1 MNNITT
7 TILQDTAKNI
17 NKEYSQNGFGNGAS
31 GYIVI
36 VLCVCAITIAI
47 YYIIKSIKKSAEDR
61 ETSKNIQ
68 NELLT
73 MFQNTSTKQYEEM
86 YKMNE
91 NIIAE
96 IKEISQKVQVG
107 IDKMVE
113 TNLNT
118 TKIMY
123 DMIESSSEKTISKIN
138 AEKELGDRDYE
149 EHIKLLFEVSMLK
162 LHRSL
167 LERIEK
173 NSLLRY
179 KNEICGTEQC
189 NFEDGELYS
198 ELSKTHISF
207 REKTDLSESE
217 YTNEKRKQKILE
229 FVKSKIYDLIIPLC
243 KLFCVGDMYDNP
255 ETREIHK
262 KDMKKALSILIDKR
276 INDVEE
282 KDFSDL

>member
-1 MNNITT
+1 MENITKT
-7 TILQDTAKNI
+7 VIQNSAKEFN
-17 NKEYSQNGFGNGAS
+17 EQYQQNGFGSGAS
-31 GYIVI
+31 GYIVLVLCICAI
-36 VLCVCAITIAI
+36 VLTI
-47 YYIIKSIKKSAEDR
+47 YYIINSIKKNTEDKKV
-61 ETSKNIQ
+61 SNNIQ
-68 NELLT
+68 NELLS
-73 MFQNTSTKQYEEM
+73 MLQSTSTKQYEEM

-91 NIIAE
+91 QIIDE
-96 IKEISQKVQVG
+96 IKEISQKVQIG

-118 TKIMY
+118 TKIVY

-138 AEKELGDRDYE
+138 AEKELGDKDYE

-167 LERIEK
+167 LDRIEK
-173 NSLLRY
+173 NSLSRY

-207 REKTDLSESE
+207 KEKTELSESE

-229 FVKSKIYDLIIPLC
+229 FVKSKIYDLTIPLC
-243 KLFCVGDMYDNP
+243 KLFTVGDMYDNP
-255 ETREIHK
+255 DTREIHK

>member
-1 MNNITT
+1 
-7 TILQDTAKNI
+7 
-17 NKEYSQNGFGNGAS
+17 
-31 GYIVI
+31 
-36 VLCVCAITIAI
+36 
-47 YYIIKSIKKSAEDR
+47 
-61 ETSKNIQ
+61 
-68 NELLT
+68 

-91 NIIAE
+91 SIIAE
-96 IKEISQKVQVG
+96 IKEISQKVQAG

-138 AEKELGDRDYE
+138 SEKELGDKDYE
-149 EHIKLLFEVSMLK
+149 EYIKLLFEVSMLN

-167 LERIEK
+167 LDRIEK
-173 NSLLRY
+173 NSLSRY

-198 ELSKTHISF
+198 ELSKTYISF
-207 REKTDLSESE
+207 REKTELLESE

-229 FVKSKIYDLIIPLC
+229 FVKSKIYDLAVPLC
-243 KLFCVGDMYDNP
+243 KLFCVGSEYDNQD
-255 ETREIHK
+255 TREAYK

-282 KDFSDL
+282 KDFADL

>member
-1 MNNITT
+1 MNE
-7 TILQDTAKNI
+7 TIQSTAKEVIKQYNT
-17 NKEYSQNGFGNGAS
+17 NGFGNGAS
-31 GYIVI
+31 GYLII
-36 VLCVCAITIAI
+36 LLAACAIGLAVI
-47 YYIIKSIKKSAEDR
+47 YIVKSMRNRDLEK
-61 ETSKNIQ
+61 ETSNKLQ
-68 NELLT
+68 NELLK
-73 MFQNTSTKQYEEM
+73 MFQSTSTKQYEEM

-91 NIIAE
+91 QIIDE
-96 IKEISQKVQVG
+96 IKEISQKVQIG

-138 AEKELGDRDYE
+138 SEKELGDKDYE

-167 LERIEK
+167 LDRIEK
-173 NSLLRY
+173 NSLSRY

-207 REKTDLSESE
+207 REKTELSESE

-229 FVKSKIYDLIIPLC
+229 FVKSKIYDLAIPLC
-243 KLFCVGDMYDNP
+243 KLFCVGDTYDNP
-255 ETREIHK
+255 ATNEIYK
-262 KDMKKALSILIDKR
+262 KDMKKALSVLIDKR

>member
-1 MNNITT
+1 MNETIQSTT
-7 TILQDTAKNI
+7 
-17 NKEYSQNGFGNGAS
+17 KEVIKHYNANGFGNGAS
-31 GYIVI
+31 GYLII
-36 VLCVCAITIAI
+36 LLAACTIGLTVM
-47 YYIIKSIKKSAEDR
+47 YIIKSMRNRDIEKQNS
-61 ETSKNIQ
+61 SNLQ
-68 NELLT
+68 NELLK
-73 MFQNTSTKQYEEM
+73 MFQSTSTKQYEEM

-91 NIIAE
+91 QIIDE
-96 IKEISQKVQVG
+96 IKEISQKVQIG

-118 TKIMY
+118 TKIVY
-123 DMIESSSEKTISKIN
+123 DIIESSSEKTISKIN
-138 AEKELGDRDYE
+138 SEKELGDRDYE
-149 EHIKLLFEVSMLK
+149 EHIKLLLEVSMLK
-162 LHRSL
+162 LHRYL

-179 KNEICGTEQC
+179 KNEICGTEAC

-207 REKTDLSESE
+207 KEKTELSESE

-229 FVKSKIYDLIIPLC
+229 FVKSKIYDLTIPLC
-243 KLFCVGDMYDNP
+243 KLFTVGDMYDNP
-255 ETREIHK
+255 DTREIHK